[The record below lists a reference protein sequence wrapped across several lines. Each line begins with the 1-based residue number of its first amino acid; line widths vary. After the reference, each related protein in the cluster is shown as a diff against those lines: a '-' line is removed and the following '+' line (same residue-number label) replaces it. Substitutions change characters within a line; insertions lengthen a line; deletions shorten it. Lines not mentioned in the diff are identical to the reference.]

1 MKVRLHILIST
12 ITALLW
18 IVGRGGTP
26 LYAQEEVLDEPV
38 TLENTNASVQQ
49 ILLQLKAANIQIAYS
64 ESYLNVSQTV
74 RLPRATLTL
83 RELLNVIGQATNTT
97 YQVRDGQ
104 IIFRKKDARYTISGY
119 IRNAGS
125 GEDLIGANVWSAR
138 SAVGTGSND
147 YGFYSLTLPADTVR
161 LQCSYVGHATQ
172 QATFVLSAD
181 TVINWNLTEEMLA
194 EVIVSASNTQF
205 VEEQTYDMPVPTS
218 VLLSMPTLLGE
229 VDVLKSLQRL
239 PGVQAGNDGGAG
251 LYVRGSSP
259 DQNLILLDGVPVYN
273 ATHLFGFFSAF
284 NPDAVNHVQFYKDGF
299 PARYGGRLASVV
311 DVHLKEGNRQEFQGS
326 AAIGLLSTRLTL
338 EGPLFSEKTSFL
350 VSGRYAHLWPV
361 TKLIGRINRADDLLY
376 SFHDVTA
383 KINHTFSHRDQLYL
397 STYFG
402 QDHLYSGYE
411 REYEIGNPYQRI
423 ESGYGECLQWGNIT
437 TALRWNHVF
446 NRRLFSNL
454 TATYSRYQFQYQE
467 QRVSNTFDIGEQLT
481 QNYQLNAL
489 RHSGIQDWAARVD
502 FDYLPH
508 PGHHIRFGAGAIQHT
523 FQPGAIRYFY
533 QKGEVVTDTVYHAP
547 LTLGW
552 ENDVFAEDDIQI
564 SSSVNLNVGMR
575 LTSFGVDQR
584 LYWAWQ
590 PRFSLHY
597 QPTAATHWQAS
608 YTRMAQFMHLLTN
621 PSTALP
627 SDLWL
632 PTTRRIAPEIAHQWT
647 LGVQRSLS
655 HYSFQ
660 VEAYYKTMQNVIEY
674 KEGGFSFYDGIFDW
688 EERVASGQG
697 RSYGIETMVQRT
709 TDRLSGWLSYS
720 WSKSERQFDEIN
732 QGQWFPFKY
741 DRRHEVDVGGVFHW
755 KEYIN
760 VSWGW
765 GFATGFALTLP
776 TVIFAEKAL
785 APDDSYQYDDVVV
798 YGVRNSQRTRVTHRL
813 DVSISFRKAKRWGE
827 RTWEFGLYN
836 VYSRKNPFSVSFYQ
850 DGYQDRSSRFQF
862 YQTSLFPIL
871 PSVSYRF
878 TF

>member
-1 MKVRLHILIST
+1 MKLRLRVLT
-12 ITALLW
+12 LLTTGLLW
-18 IVGRGGTP
+18 IVGLAVTP
-26 LYAQEEVLDEPV
+26 LYAQEEMLDEPV

-49 ILLQLKAANIQIAYS
+49 ILLQLKAANVQVAYS
-64 ESYLNVSQTV
+64 ESYLDVTQTV
-74 RLPRATLTL
+74 RLPRTMLTL
-83 RELLNVIGQATNTT
+83 RELLNTISQATNTT
-97 YQVRDGQ
+97 YQVRDNQ
-104 IIFRKKDARYTISGY
+104 VIFRKKDARYTISGY
-119 IRNAGS
+119 IRHAGS
-125 GEDLIGANVWSAR
+125 GEDLIGANVWGAR
-138 SAVGTGSND
+138 SAVGTSSND

-161 LQCSYVGHATQ
+161 LRCSYVGHATQ

-194 EVIVSASNTQF
+194 EVVVSAVGN
-205 VEEQTYDMPVPTS
+205 VGLEEQTYDMPIPTPI
-218 VLLSMPTLLGE
+218 LLSMPTLLGE

-251 LYVRGSSP
+251 LYVRGSNP

-273 ATHLFGFFSAF
+273 ATHLFGFFSIF
-284 NPDAVNHVQFYKDGF
+284 NPDAINHVQFYKDGF

-311 DVHLKEGNRQEFQGS
+311 DVHLKEGNRQHFQGTG
-326 AAIGLLSTRLTL
+326 AVGLLASRLTL
-338 EGPLFSEKTSFL
+338 EGPVFTEKTSFL
-350 VSGRYAHLWPV
+350 VSGRYAHLWPI
-361 TKLIGRINRADDLLY
+361 TKLIEKTNNGDDVLY

-383 KINHTFSHRDQLYL
+383 KINHTFSHRDQVYL

-402 QDHLYSGYE
+402 QDYLYSGYE
-411 REYEIGNPYQRI
+411 WEYTSDNPYQRA
-423 ESGYGECLQWGNIT
+423 ESSYSERLQWGNVT

-446 NRRLFSNL
+446 NRQLFSNL
-454 TATYSRYQFQYQE
+454 TATYSRYQFQYEEE
-467 QRVSNTFDIGEQLT
+467 QVSNTFDINEELMQSSTLD
-481 QNYQLNAL
+481 AL
-489 RHSGIQDWAARVD
+489 RQSGIQDWAARVD

-508 PGHHIRFGAGAIQHT
+508 PRHHIRFGAGAIRHA

-533 QKGEVVTDTVYHAP
+533 QEGEAVTDTAYQAP
-547 LTLGW
+547 PTLGL
-552 ENDVFAEDDIQI
+552 ESDIFAEDDMQI
-564 SSSVNLNVGMR
+564 SSLVSINVGMR
-575 LTSFGVDQR
+575 LTNFGVDQR

-647 LGVQRSLS
+647 LGVQQSLS

-688 EERVASGQG
+688 EERIASGQG
-697 RSYGIETMVQRT
+697 RSYGLETMIQRT

-720 WSKSERQFDEIN
+720 LSKSERQFDEIN
-732 QGQWFPFKY
+732 HGQWFPFKY

-755 KEYIN
+755 KEHVD

-765 GFATGFALTLP
+765 GFASGFALTLP

-785 APDDSYQYDDVVV
+785 APDDNYQYDDMVV
-798 YGVRNSQRTRVTHRL
+798 YGARNSQRTRATHRL
-813 DVSISFRKAKRWGE
+813 DVSISFKKAKRWGE

-836 VYSRKNPFSVSFYQ
+836 VYSRKNPFTVSYYP
-850 DGYQDRSSRFQF
+850 DGNQDRSSRFQF
-862 YQTSLFPIL
+862 YQISLFPIL
-871 PSVSYRF
+871 PSISYQF